1 MSSQPVVS
9 GTSNSLNSSLAFNR
23 VLADVDN
30 LHNTSEQTLNIQIDT
45 LRDIDEEVFLDT
57 SQDPMQLA
65 GVTQGISRD
74 DTIASIP
81 LLPVCAT
88 RCLAKDGFRG

>member
-1 MSSQPVVS
+1 M
-9 GTSNSLNSSLAFNR
+9 
-23 VLADVDN
+23 DN

-57 SQDPMQLA
+57 LQDPMQLA

-74 DTIASIP
+74 DTIAVACICNSMLGKGRVSWLKSLGLSHKI
-81 LLPVCAT
+81 CNS
-88 RCLAKDGFRG
+88 